1 MVSSRP
7 NPCLGFDVVL
17 DDTDA
22 GSIVRQPLGFSL
34 RSDTKSGPVVSPRQ
48 ARLFE
53 SHARPSLR
61 RYHQH
66 LILSLS
72 LSLYFFLLPR
82 FLLAVLLFFLGC
94 GVPLSVTS

>member
-1 MVSSRP
+1 M
-7 NPCLGFDVVL
+7 VL

-53 SHARPSLR
+53 SHVRPSLR
-61 RYHQH
+61 RYYQH
-66 LILSLS
+66 LILSS
-72 LSLYFFLLPR
+72 LSLFLLPR
-82 FLLAVLLFFLGC
+82 FLLAVVLLFLGC
-94 GVPLSVTS
+94 GVPLPVTS